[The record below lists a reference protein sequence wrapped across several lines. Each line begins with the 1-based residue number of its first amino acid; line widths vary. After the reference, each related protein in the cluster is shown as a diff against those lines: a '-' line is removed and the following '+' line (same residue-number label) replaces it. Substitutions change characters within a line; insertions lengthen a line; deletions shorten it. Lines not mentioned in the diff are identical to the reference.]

1 MGFETS
7 LYLYRYNSSQL
18 YHESIPMGFETLSPS
33 SDKFI
38 RIIMRASLWDLKH
51 LIRVTSENKTEIM
64 RASLWDLKLDDTN
77 IAVENGVRS

>member
-1 MGFETS
+1 MGFETF
-7 LYLYRYNSSQL
+7 LLKLCIMFIIN
-18 YHESIPMGFETLSPS
+18 HESIPMGFETLSPS